1 MGRHRV
7 TVVYVHLGPTVG
19 GVTLSEV
26 VQVCTGI
33 LLRLFIYIYRVGEE
47 FLIFCL
53 EKLEIDP

>member
-33 LLRLFIYIYRVGEE
+33 LLRLFVFIYRVGKS
-47 FLIFCL
+47 FLSFAWRNS
-53 EKLEIDP
+53 K